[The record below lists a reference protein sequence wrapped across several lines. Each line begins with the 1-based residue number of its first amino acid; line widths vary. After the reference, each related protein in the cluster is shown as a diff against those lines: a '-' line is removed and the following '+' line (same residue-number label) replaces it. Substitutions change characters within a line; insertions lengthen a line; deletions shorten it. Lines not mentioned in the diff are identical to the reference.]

1 MYIIKIELINQV
13 QSYEFWFTIQLDFH
27 KVRPSLEDRKGG
39 NVKGGEVPG
48 GGSKGGGDKKGG

>member
-48 GGSKGGGDKKGG
+48 GGGE